1 MKLYK
6 YSFVSKRAFT
16 TQINKLK
23 VEFENEEENYFV
35 YDGIKAIIELGL
47 YNDSYCVDIVWKE
60 DKQADNFVSYE
71 VFPQT
76 PSHKIAGW

>member
-35 YDGIKAIIELGL
+35 YEGVKAIMELGL

>member
-76 PSHKIAGW
+76 PSHKIAG